1 MNKKKQL
8 EPTYL
13 RYIYDGLI
21 KGSIHPE
28 NAAELPEGLIGLYEE
43 AFDERTSVI
52 KRQKLLERFAIWALL
67 KKEVSAAFVAEV
79 LGETEDDIQEFISTY
94 SAWFN
99 SPESGKYQL
108 YHERLKVYLL
118 QRVNSTEIINLNEK
132 LISVISKFKESE
144 VIEYFLNFGYLHYW
158 IAQIENINDERFKFL
173 ILSND
178 LLHNQFEKLTNY
190 TPIFNG
196 FKLAIQYY
204 SFKQDP
210 IVYELIRKAN
220 SIVSQ
225 EFDYLKIIFKKNA
238 SDIEWNE
245 YIKLKDFSSRIGDND
260 SYFQFLIYA
269 LSELIFVKSENDD
282 LFNFILNEIKD
293 YLESDTIPLDFYI
306 PLVCLI
312 ILVELY
318 EKRTNELLFLFDFIY
333 INKLVDYHDV
343 INKNSIWVNFHH
355 NNIYFKLSQKHF
367 RRIFWFKNRV
377 LSGKDSLKFIF
388 EIWDKL
394 NFEQKQ
400 LLINNVTLADV
411 FLLKQAGAYYEL
423 KVHFIEI
430 LLFLKGA
437 NKIGLQEIHDIYIQ
451 LLNSNK
457 KSNFFICHSSV
468 YYIKSK
474 LFDGL
479 NLAEKRNFLLLF
491 FSRAFKIKSSVQ
503 FEIIINQI
511 DNEDK
516 LLVQSDLINLATK
529 KSTNRLK
536 TIFQNNNSAL
546 SLRINRY
553 FFDTKF
559 VEADIENSVEEAL
572 GKIHSLTT
580 WVVENVYYL
589 ALKNKYDENV
599 LKLKIEKYNKSDP
612 DLYYIIE
619 GLELIH
625 LITQYETN
633 KENDLILDKINLL
646 QFPPNKEVL
655 ASQVLL
661 LTEGSSHEI
670 INSLRKII
678 PKRNETERN
687 LLNRILM
694 SLGLIAKEK
703 EFFKKIRIL
712 DYQNSN
718 EFALTYSDLL
728 PFSSALKSSNDE
740 VVQFVFSHYEI
751 IFDGQVNEMIFSEYF
766 KLLDNVKTVEIIETL
781 FSLSDRITDEFDC
794 YGFRSSLF
802 ELDSICS
809 NSFDIEKWINRIHE
823 YNNPYWKDIA
833 YSDVI
838 SYFLENNNFNSAVIY
853 YEKYLLTESHDNYP
867 KIRAWQN
874 IIRYLLRVGNFNLA
888 KTWFNEL
895 KDFPNPEFFPS
906 EDEFKL
912 QIFIS
917 KKNVSNFKKIS
928 EFFHAEKNDLR
939 FENEINK
946 FQLQLILDV
955 ICSDFEIVQFLDNFK
970 SIMQNW
976 YEFDVDEIFEL
987 VILENNRFEILK
999 ILKNS
1004 SFKMKEYFIN
1014 LLYKNI
1020 QKNDLKD
1027 YSIYEWMIEMP
1038 SLIELHSIIS
1048 WHEFLKIKNHE

>member
-1 MNKKKQL
+1 MEQL
-8 EPTYL
+8 DPGYL
-13 RYIYDGLI
+13 RHVYDGLVS
-21 KGSIHPE
+21 GQIHPE
-28 NAAELPEGLIGLYEE
+28 NPSDLPEGLIGIYEE
-43 AFDERTSVI
+43 VFDERTSVI
-52 KRQKLLERFAIWALL
+52 ERQKLLQRFAIWALL
-67 KKEVSAAFVAEV
+67 KKEVSAAFVAKI

-118 QRVNSTEIINLNEK
+118 QRVNSSEIINLNEQ

-158 IAQIENINDERFKFL
+158 IAQIENINDERFKYL

-178 LLHNQFEKLTNY
+178 LLNTQLEKLTNY

-220 SIVSQ
+220 SIISQ

-238 SDIEWNE
+238 SDIEWHE
-245 YIKLKDFSSRIGDND
+245 YIKLKDFSSRIGDNE

-269 LSELIFVKSENDD
+269 LSELIQVKSENDE

-293 YLESDTIPLDFYI
+293 YLESDTIPLGIYI
-306 PLVCLI
+306 PLINLI
-312 ILVELY
+312 ILVEFDQN
-318 EKRTNELLFLFDFIY
+318 RTNDLIFLFDFVY
-333 INKLVDYHDV
+333 SFKLVDFLTTV
-343 INKNSIWVNFHH
+343 NRNSIWFKFHH
-355 NNIYFKLSQKHF
+355 PKIYSSLNENHIQ
-367 RRIFWFKNRV
+367 RIFWVKNNI
-377 LSGKDSLKFIF
+377 LPNGYDSLKFVLDIWENLSQEQKRLFINKLTHFDITIF
-388 EIWDKL
+388 KKAVVYEGIYGYYIDIL
-394 NFEQKQ
+394 NF
-400 LLINNVTLADV
+400 LHSLNRI
-411 FLLKQAGAYYEL
+411 GRR
-423 KVHFIEI
+423 EI
-430 LLFLKGA
+430 
-437 NKIGLQEIHDIYIQ
+437 QDIYIR
-451 LLNSNK
+451 LLNNSK
-457 KSNFFICHSSV
+457 KSNYFICHSSI
-468 YYIKSK
+468 YFIKSK
-474 LFDGL
+474 LFDNL
-479 NLAEKRNFLLLF
+479 NIEDKRKFMLLF
-491 FSRAFKIKSSVQ
+491 FSRAFRIKSSEQ

-511 DNEDK
+511 DYNIK
-516 LLVQSDLINLATK
+516 LLDISDLINLATK

-536 TIFQNNNSAL
+536 KIFQNNNSAL
-546 SLRINRY
+546 SLKINRY
-553 FFDTKF
+553 FFDAKY
-559 VEADIENSVEEAL
+559 VVADLENSVEEAL
-572 GKIHSLTT
+572 GKIQSLTT

-589 ALKNKYDENV
+589 ALKNNFDENV
-599 LKLKIEKYNKSDP
+599 LKLKIEKFNKSDP
-612 DLYYIIE
+612 ELFYYITQD
-619 GLELIH
+619 LDLIY

-633 KENDLILDKINLL
+633 KENNLILDKINLL

-661 LTEGSSHEI
+661 LTEGSSLEI

-694 SLGLIAKEK
+694 SLGLITKEK

-728 PFSSALKSSNDE
+728 PFSSVLKSSNDD
-740 VVQFVFSHYEI
+740 VVQFVFSHYKI
-751 IFDGQVNEMIFSEYF
+751 IFDGQINEMIFSEYF
-766 KLLDNVKTVEIIETL
+766 KLLENIKTVEIIETL

-802 ELDSICS
+802 ELDFKYS
-809 NSFDIEKWINRIHE
+809 NSFDIEKWINRIQQ
-823 YNNPYWKDIA
+823 YKNLYWKDIA
-833 YSDVI
+833 YSDII
-838 SYFLENNNFNSAVIY
+838 SYFLENNNFNSAVNY

-867 KIRAWQN
+867 KIRAWQD
-874 IIRYLLRVGNFNLA
+874 IIRYLLRIGNFNLA

-895 KDFPNPEFFPS
+895 KDFPNPEFFPT
-906 EDEFKL
+906 EDQFKL
-912 QIFIS
+912 EIYIS
-917 KKNVSNFKKIS
+917 KKNVSNFKQIR
-928 EFFHAEKNDLR
+928 EFFKAEKNDLR
-939 FENEINK
+939 FENEISK
-946 FQLQLILDV
+946 FQLQLILDA

-970 SIMQNW
+970 SILQNW

-1004 SFKMKEYFIN
+1004 SIKMKDYFIN
-1014 LLYKNI
+1014 LLFKNI
-1020 QKNDLKD
+1020 QKNDLID

-1038 SLIELHSIIS
+1038 SLIELNSIIS